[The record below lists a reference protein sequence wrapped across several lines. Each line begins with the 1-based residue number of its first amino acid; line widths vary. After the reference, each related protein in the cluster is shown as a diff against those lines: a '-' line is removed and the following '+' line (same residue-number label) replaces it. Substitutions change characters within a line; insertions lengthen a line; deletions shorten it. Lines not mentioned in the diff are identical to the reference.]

1 MSPVPVLCPTHAMAA
16 SHTHASADVGPTRA
30 VDSSPRH
37 GRRSC
42 VAWLLQHLCQCRCW
56 VILYGHVV
64 WPAAIALCSVTDE
77 EENRGE
83 RERME
88 EQTDLGRHAE
98 RGGKDAD
105 ENGIES

>member
-1 MSPVPVLCPTHAMAA
+1 M
-16 SHTHASADVGPTRA
+16 
-30 VDSSPRH
+30 
-37 GRRSC
+37 
-42 VAWLLQHLCQCRCW
+42 
-56 VILYGHVV
+56 